1 MSGDVYSMN
10 AAHVH
15 SGFSKKHAI
24 NRIASTRKQWKS
36 NEQSL
41 VPMSL
46 LGAAQEV
53 EVEVVTQ
60 AICML
65 QTLATKQDMEID
77 YCLLLTA

>member
-1 MSGDVYSMN
+1 MKAVWT
-10 AAHVH
+10 
-15 SGFSKKHAI
+15 GFSKKHAI

-53 EVEVVTQ
+53 EVEVVPVIYHLVGAAQ
-60 AICML
+60 VL
-65 QTLATKQDMEID
+65 PQVQQQV
-77 YCLLLTA
+77 